1 MNLIKKIGLISV
13 IFLAAWVGFL
23 FAKPGISLAA
33 EKPQV
38 IYFYQETCL
47 ECKKIEPFLNNIQR
61 KYQGKIIFE
70 KLELTKAQEN
80 RNAYFAFASEYG
92 LDTTNIGVPLIFI
105 GEKSLMGEGPVTD
118 ELENEIKTE
127 LKNPIGLKISLGEA
141 KKIPAAESQDIGCV
155 DKTVCKTPNS
165 RLTLPLVVATA
176 AVDSIN
182 PCAIAVLIIL
192 ISFLLGISASKKR
205 LLLIGL
211 IYIGAVYIAY
221 LLAGLGILKFIQVL
235 PIQVEWIQ
243 IVAAIFLFIFALL
256 NFNDA
261 FASASGEKTT
271 LAIPAGT
278 KPLIQKY
285 LSRATIFGALIAGV
299 IVSFVEL
306 PCTGAVYFGI
316 LSLMA
321 TSVTFL
327 KGLAYL
333 VLYNFIFV
341 APLLVILV
349 AAVAGKDIKTFE
361 KLSKENKALVKA
373 LMGTVI
379 VVLIGALIWPIRDFI
394 SWQLQ
399 NLASFAAGKEISS
412 LTILVSVL
420 ISITVLYFLLA
431 YFKPVVTKKIKVFYC
446 AICYAVSL
454 TWLWLLALLV
464 LGFKYDTKILA
475 VLLGMSVVGIMY
487 QLEDYFKKKDIK
499 RFWLFR
505 IVLINAGIL
514 LIYGVLFVSFVIF
527 LIGLAGVLI
536 LLLLFFYLA
545 ARRRGTAERI
555 RETITSKQKGKALK
569 DLEDRLENCC

>member
-1 MNLIKKIGLISV
+1 MSLIKKLGLISF

-23 FAKPGISLAA
+23 FTKPNISLAT
-33 EKPQV
+33 EKPQI